1 MKALITHQF
10 NQAMSQL
17 EQSQQKEVIRLYSI
31 IKSLEKEEV
40 INSPLLTRIKS
51 EDEGIYT
58 LRGQHIRIFCTF
70 DANESII
77 FLDVTS
83 IANHQFSEM
92 ETQEEETTL
101 FGKNGDPQAYIAWN
115 DGNTI
120 YSFNGKPL
128 AYIDEG
134 NNVYG
139 FKGNHLGWFE
149 DGILWDH
156 QGQRV
161 GFIKKTSPV
170 FTQFEPFKGF
180 KQFKPFKGFKEFKPF
195 KPFKSQGNA
204 IITLLKFLEE
214 GR

>member
-1 MKALITHQF
+1 MKALITQQF

-17 EQSQQKEVIRLYSI
+17 GQSQQKEVSRLFTFVTSI
-31 IKSLEKEEV
+31 EKEEFLS
-40 INSPLLTRIKS
+40 SPLLTRIKS
-51 EDEGIYT
+51 RDEGIYT
-58 LRGQHIRIFCTF
+58 LRGQNVRIFCTF
-70 DANESII
+70 DAQENII

-83 IANHQFSEM
+83 VTNNQFSDM

-101 FGKNGDPQAYIAWN
+101 FEKNGAPKAYIAWN

-128 AYIDEG
+128 SYIDEG
-134 NNVYG
+134 NDIFG
-139 FKGNHLGWFE
+139 FNGKHLGWFE
-149 DGILWDH
+149 DGILWNH

-161 GFIKKTSPV
+161 GFTAQTSPV

-180 KQFKPFKGFKEFKPF
+180 KQFKPFKRFKQFKPF
-195 KPFKSQGNA
+195 KPLKGMVKA
-204 IITLLKFLEE
+204 TTTLMEFLEE

>member
-10 NQAMSQL
+10 NQAMTQL
-17 EQSQQKEVIRLYSI
+17 SPLQQQEVSRLYSVVT
-31 IKSLEKEEV
+31 SLEKDEV

-58 LRGQHIRIFCTF
+58 LRGQHVRIFCTF
-70 DANESII
+70 DASENII
-77 FLDVTS
+77 FLDVASVT
-83 IANHQFSEM
+83 NHQIREM
-92 ETQEEETTL
+92 ESQEDETTL
-101 FGKNGDPQAYIAWN
+101 FGKNGDPKAYIAWN
-115 DGNTI
+115 EGNTI

-128 AYIDEG
+128 AYIDES

-139 FKGNHLGWFE
+139 FNGKHLGWFE
-149 DGILWDH
+149 DSILWNH

-161 GFIKKTSPV
+161 GFTKNSSPV

-180 KQFKPFKGFKEFKPF
+180 KQFKPFKGFKQFAPF
-195 KPFKSQGNA
+195 KPFKSMA
-204 IITLLKFLEE
+204 IATTSLMEFLEE

>member
-10 NQAMSQL
+10 NQSMAQL
-17 EQSQQKEVIRLYSI
+17 EPSQQKEVSRLFSMVT
-31 IKSLEKEEV
+31 SLEKEEV

-51 EDEGIYT
+51 KDEGIYT
-58 LRGQHIRIFCTF
+58 FRGRDVRIFCTF
-70 DANESII
+70 DANENII

-83 IANHQFSEM
+83 VANHQFRGM
-92 ETQEEETTL
+92 ETQEEETAL
-101 FGKNGDPQAYIAWN
+101 FGKSGDPKAYIAWN
-115 DGNTI
+115 EENTI
-120 YSFNGKPL
+120 YSFNGKPV

-139 FKGNHLGWFE
+139 FNGKHLGWFE
-149 DGILWDH
+149 DGILWNH

-161 GFIKKTSPV
+161 GFTQKTSPV

-180 KQFKPFKGFKEFKPF
+180 KQFKPFKGFKQFAPF
-195 KPFKSQGNA
+195 KPFKSMTNA
-204 IITLLKFLEE
+204 TTSLIEFLEE